1 MNYSKTLDVI
11 FNKMDRIVD
20 AEKNERDLAARWK
33 GIIGYR
39 VTSTKLIED
48 LYEEM
53 YRLDRK
59 DAVVMLNSI
68 TRAEESTM
76 EEAKYMDL
84 NSVQLEESRISIK
97 MLNRL
102 GKMLSVVNANNMIG
116 LVENTAVYD
125 LNVEDVSEEQL
136 LQDTKNRVELYSIA
150 SSISERAL
158 PQVRECVAGEKEVAM
173 NGEGT
178 QSEIISRACDIV
190 DSVIARQMDKDNTN
204 DDTMDLE

>member
-1 MNYSKTLDVI
+1 MNYSKILDCM
-11 FNKMDRIVD
+11 FKKMDGIVD
-20 AEKNERDLAARWK
+20 AEQNERALATRWE

-39 VTSTKLIED
+39 AKSVKLQEN
-48 LYEEM
+48 LYADM

-68 TRAEESTM
+68 SRAEEATI
-76 EEAKYMDL
+76 EEAKWMDL
-84 NSVQLEESRISIK
+84 NSVQLEETKRSIK

-102 GKMLSVVNANNMIG
+102 SKMLSVVNANNMIG

-125 LNVEDVSEEQL
+125 LNVEDISEEQL
-136 LQDTKNRVELYSIA
+136 LQDTKNRIELYSIA

-158 PQVRECVAGEKEVAM
+158 PQVRECVAGEKEVAI

-178 QSEIISRACDIV
+178 QSEIVSRACDIV

-204 DDTMDLE
+204 DDDMDLE